1 MFTMKRRALLVLA
14 LVCLLVPGLLFA
26 GGKSEAAAAAKGPMK
41 ILFIPFTMEHVFQ
54 KELCD
59 GAKIPIAGFEN
70 LEVIVE
76 DPYGKIERELEI
88 LETYMNKGIQG
99 VVMYPIDSKALAP
112 VVQELKQKKIWVFTT
127 GNHIEG
133 EDLGMGT
140 DERDGGLLAAD
151 MFIRWWNQNRQGQTP
166 HILLLD
172 VPQIPE
178 PQRKMIA
185 FEEVVKAKIPAAT
198 FFHVDSNGSTEPA
211 LTGTEQYLQSHP
223 EINFIFGINASA
235 TLGGIAACE
244 NAGRL
249 DIAHASS
256 GAEPPILALMKKP
269 LSPQGGG
276 VVWDIGYGKSAV
288 QYGNHLVEVAAK
300 AIQAGGPAGLKID
313 IGFQEV
319 WRDNVDAVIAT
330 MQEWRKKANLAP
342 MEF

>member
-1 MFTMKRRALLVLA
+1 MMRKTLIVLLLA
-14 LVCLLVPGLLFA
+14 GLLLPGMLFA
-26 GGKSEAAAAAKGPMK
+26 GGGAEGTKGPMK

-59 GAKIPIAGFEN
+59 GAKIPIPAFPN
-70 LEVIVE
+70 LQVIVE

-112 VVQELKQKKIWVFTT
+112 VVQEMKQKKIWVFTT
-127 GNHIEG
+127 GNHVAG
-133 EDLGMGT
+133 EHIGMGT

-151 MFIRWWNQNRQGQTP
+151 MFIRWWGQNRQGKTP

-172 VPQIPE
+172 IPNVPE

-185 FEEVVKAKIPAAT
+185 FEEVVKAKMPAAT
-198 FFHVDSNGSTEPA
+198 FFHVDSNGSTEPS

-256 GAEPPILALMKKP
+256 GAEPPILALLKKP

-300 AIQAGGPAGLKID
+300 AMSAGSVEGLKID

-319 WRDNVDAVIAT
+319 WRDNVDQVIAT

-342 MEF
+342 MDF

>member
-1 MFTMKRRALLVLA
+1 MRNRRIIQVALLVAA
-14 LVCLLVPGLLFA
+14 LVLPGLLFA
-26 GGKSEAAAAAKGPMK
+26 GGTTEKAKGLK

-59 GAKIPIAGFEN
+59 GAKIPIPGFD
-70 LEVIVE
+70 LQVSVE
-76 DPYGKIERELEI
+76 DPFGKIEKELEI
-88 LETYMNKGIQG
+88 LETYISRGIDG
-99 VVMYPIDSKALAP
+99 VIMYPIDSKALVP
-112 VVQELKQKKIWVFTT
+112 VVQEYRKKGIWVFTT
-127 GNHIEG
+127 GNHVEG
-133 EDLGMGT
+133 EQLGMGT

-151 MFIRWWNQNRQGQTP
+151 MFTRYWNKEKAGQTP

-185 FEEVVKAKIPAAT
+185 FEEVVGKNFPAAT

-211 LTGTEQYLQSHP
+211 MVGTEQYLQSHP
-223 EINFIFGINASA
+223 EINFIYGINASS

-244 NAGRL
+244 RAGRL
-249 DIAHASS
+249 DITHASS

-269 LSPQGGG
+269 LNAKGGG
-276 VVWDIGYGKSAV
+276 VVWDVGYGKSAV

-300 AIQAGGPAGLKID
+300 AITAKSLDGLKID

-319 WRDNVDAVIAT
+319 WRDNVDEVIAT
-330 MQEWRKKANLAP
+330 MQEWRKKANLSP
-342 MEF
+342 VEF

>member
-1 MFTMKRRALLVLA
+1 MFKKSRFVLVALIAVAFLIPTLSA
-14 LVCLLVPGLLFA
+14 FPA
-26 GGKSEAAAAAKGPMK
+26 GKQLK

-59 GAKIPIAGFEN
+59 GAKIPIPGYDVK
-70 LEVIVE
+70 VIVE
-76 DPYGKIERELEI
+76 DPYGKVEKELEI
-88 LETYMNKGIQG
+88 LETYMNQGIDG

-112 VVQELKQKKIWVFTT
+112 VVKEYKSKGIWVFTT
-127 GNHIEG
+127 GNHVVG

-151 MFIRWWNQNRQGQTP
+151 MFIRYWTKEKAGAVP
-166 HILLLD
+166 HVLLLD
-172 VPQIPE
+172 VPKIPE
-178 PQRKMIA
+178 PQRKIVA
-185 FEEVVKAKIPAAT
+185 FEEVVGKKFPKAT

-211 LTGTEQYLQSHP
+211 MTGTEQYLQSHP
-223 EINFIFGINASA
+223 EINFIYGINASA

-249 DIAHASS
+249 DVNHASS
-256 GAEPPILALMKKP
+256 GAEPPILALLKKP
-269 LSPQGGG
+269 LNDKGGG

-300 AIQAGGPAGLKID
+300 VITSKTKAGQKID

-319 WRDNVDAVIAT
+319 WRTNVDSVIAT
-330 MQEWRKKANLAP
+330 MQEWRKKANLSP
-342 MEF
+342 VEF

>member
-1 MFTMKRRALLVLA
+1 MKRKMLVVLVLA
-14 LVCLLVPGLLFA
+14 GLLLPGLLFA
-26 GGKSEAAAAAKGPMK
+26 TGGAEKPKGPMK

-59 GAKIPIAGFEN
+59 GAKIPIPEFPN

-88 LETYMNKGIQG
+88 LETYMSKGIHG
-99 VVMYPIDSKALAP
+99 VVMYPIDSKALIP
-112 VVQELKQKKIWVFTT
+112 VVQEMKQKKIWVFTT
-127 GNHIEG
+127 GNHVEG
-133 EDLGMGT
+133 EHIGMGT

-151 MFIRWWNQNRQGQTP
+151 MFLRWWGQNRPGQTP

-172 VPQIPE
+172 IPNVPE

-185 FEEVVKAKIPAAT
+185 FEEVVKAKMSAAT

-211 LTGTEQYLQSHP
+211 LVGTEQYLQSHP

-244 NAGRL
+244 HAGRL
-249 DIAHASS
+249 DIAHASC
-256 GAEPPILALMKKP
+256 GAEPPILALLKKP

-300 AIQAGGPAGLKID
+300 AISASSVQGLKID
-313 IGFQEV
+313 IGYQEV
-319 WRDNVDAVIAT
+319 WRDNVDQVIAT

-342 MEF
+342 MDF

>member
-1 MFTMKRRALLVLA
+1 MRKGRRVRLIVLVSLLILPVLA
-14 LVCLLVPGLLFA
+14 FA
-26 GGKSEAAAAAKGPMK
+26 GGKAESKAGEGPMK

-59 GAKIPIAGFEN
+59 GAKIPVPGFD
-70 LEVIVE
+70 LQVIVE
-76 DPYGKIERELEI
+76 DPYGKIEREMEI
-88 LETYMNKGIQG
+88 LETYMTQGIDG

-112 VVQELKQKKIWVFTT
+112 VVREMKDKGIWIFTT
-127 GNHIEG
+127 GNHVEG
-133 EDLGMGT
+133 EHLGMGT

-151 MFIRWWNQNRQGQTP
+151 MFVRWWNENRAGQTP

-185 FEEVVKAKIPAAT
+185 FEEVVSQKIPKAT

-211 LTGTEQYLQSHP
+211 LIGTEQYLQSRP

-249 DIAHASS
+249 DIAHASC
-256 GAEPPILALMKKP
+256 GAEPPILALLKKP

-300 AIQAGGPAGLKID
+300 AIKAGSTDGLKID

-319 WRDNVDAVIAT
+319 WRDNVDDVIAT
-330 MQEWRKKANLAP
+330 MQEWRKKANLEP
-342 MEF
+342 MDF

>member
-1 MFTMKRRALLVLA
+1 MFTMKRRVWLVLTLA
-14 LVCLLVPGLLFA
+14 CLLVPGLLFA
-26 GGKSEAAAAAKGPMK
+26 GGKAEGAAAKGPMK

-54 KELCD
+54 KELSD
-59 GAKIPIAGFEN
+59 GAKIPIPGFEN

-99 VVMYPIDSKALAP
+99 VIMYPIDSKALAP
-112 VVQELKQKKIWVFTT
+112 VVQEMKQKKIWVFTT
-127 GNHIEG
+127 GNHVEG
-133 EDLGMGT
+133 ENLGMGT

-172 VPQIPE
+172 IPNVPE

-185 FEEVVKAKIPAAT
+185 FEEVVKAKMPEAT

-223 EINFIFGINASA
+223 EINFIYGINASA

-256 GAEPPILALMKKP
+256 GAEPPILALLKKP

-288 QYGNHLVEVAAK
+288 QYGNHLVEMAAK
-300 AIQAGGPAGLKID
+300 AITAGSTAGLKID

-319 WRDNVDAVIAT
+319 WRDNVDQVIAS

>member
-1 MFTMKRRALLVLA
+1 MRRSVLIVLLLA
-14 LVCLLVPGLLFA
+14 GLLLPRMLFA
-26 GGKSEAAAAAKGPMK
+26 GGGAEGAKGPMK

-59 GAKIPIAGFEN
+59 GAKIPIAGFPG
-70 LEVIVE
+70 LQVIVE

-88 LETYMNKGIQG
+88 LETYMSKGIQG

-112 VVQELKQKKIWVFTT
+112 VVQEMKQKKIWVFTT
-127 GNHIEG
+127 GNHVEG
-133 EDLGMGT
+133 EHIGMGT

-151 MFIRWWNQNRQGQTP
+151 MFIRWWGQNRQGKTP

-172 VPQIPE
+172 IPNVPE

-198 FFHVDSNGSTEPA
+198 FFHVDSNGSTEPS

-249 DIAHASS
+249 DIAHASC
-256 GAEPPILALMKKP
+256 GAEPPILALLKKP
-269 LSPQGGG
+269 LSAQGGG

-300 AIQAGGPAGLKID
+300 AMSAGSVAGLKID

-319 WRDNVDAVIAT
+319 WRDNVDQVIAT

-342 MEF
+342 MDF

>member
-1 MFTMKRRALLVLA
+1 MFSRSRVWIAVFVALLVLPA
-14 LVCLLVPGLLFA
+14 LAFA
-26 GGKSEAAAAAKGPMK
+26 GGKAEKAEGGGPIK

-59 GAKIPIAGFEN
+59 GAKIPVPGFD
-70 LEVIVE
+70 LDVIVE

-88 LETYMNKGIQG
+88 LETYMNQGIDG
-99 VVMYPIDSKALAP
+99 VVMYPIDSKALVP
-112 VVQELKQKKIWVFTT
+112 VVREMKEKGIWVFTT
-127 GNHIEG
+127 GNHVEG
-133 EDLGMGT
+133 EHLGMGT

-151 MFIRWWNQNRQGQTP
+151 MFIRWWNENRPGQTP

-185 FEEVVKAKIPAAT
+185 FEEVVSAKMPKAT

-211 LTGTEQYLQSHP
+211 LVGTEQYLQSHP

-256 GAEPPILALMKKP
+256 GAEPPILALLKKP

-300 AIQAGGPAGLKID
+300 AIKAGSTDGLKID

-319 WRDNVDAVIAT
+319 WRSNVDEVIAT
-330 MQEWRKKANLAP
+330 MQEWRKKANLEP
-342 MEF
+342 MDF

>member
-1 MFTMKRRALLVLA
+1 MMRRMLVVFVLA
-14 LVCLLVPGLLFA
+14 GLLLPGALFA
-26 GGKSEAAAAAKGPMK
+26 GGGAEGAKGPMK

-59 GAKIPIAGFEN
+59 GAKIPIPGFPG
-70 LEVIVE
+70 LQVIVE

-88 LETYMNKGIQG
+88 LETYMSKGIQG

-112 VVQELKQKKIWVFTT
+112 VVQEMKQKKIWVFTT
-127 GNHIEG
+127 GNHVEG
-133 EDLGMGT
+133 EHIGMGT

-151 MFIRWWNQNRQGQTP
+151 MFIRWWGQNRQGKTP

-172 VPQIPE
+172 IPNVPE

-198 FFHVDSNGSTEPA
+198 FFHVDSNGSTEPS

-256 GAEPPILALMKKP
+256 GAEPPILALLKKP
-269 LSPQGGG
+269 LSAQGGG

-300 AIQAGGPAGLKID
+300 AMSAGSVEGLKID

-319 WRDNVDAVIAT
+319 WRDNVDQVIAT

-342 MEF
+342 MDF

>member
-1 MFTMKRRALLVLA
+1 MRMRKWMVLVAIIVAA
-14 LVCLLVPGLLFA
+14 LVIPGMAVFA
-26 GGKSEAAAAAKGPMK
+26 GGTTEKGKGKQLK

-59 GAKIPIAGFEN
+59 GAKIPVAGYDVQ
-70 LEVIVE
+70 VIVA
-76 DPYGKIERELEI
+76 DPYGKIEKELEI
-88 LETYMNKGIQG
+88 LETYINQGIDG
-99 VVMYPIDSKALAP
+99 VIMYPIDSKALIP
-112 VVQELKQKKIWVFTT
+112 VVKEYKKKGIWVFTT
-127 GNHIEG
+127 GNHVEG

-151 MFIRWWNQNRQGQTP
+151 MFIRYWNKEKPGIAP

-185 FEEVVKAKIPAAT
+185 FQEVVSSKMPDAT

-211 LTGTEQYLQSHP
+211 MVGTEQYLQSHP
-223 EINFIFGINASA
+223 EINFIYGINASS
-235 TLGGIAACE
+235 TLGGIAACDR
-244 NAGRL
+244 AGRA
-249 DIAHASS
+249 DITHSSS

-269 LSPQGGG
+269 LNDKGGG

-288 QYGNHLVEVAAK
+288 QYGNHLVEVACK
-300 AIQAGGPAGLKID
+300 AITAKSVSGLKID

-319 WRDNVDAVIAT
+319 WRNNVDEVIKT
-330 MQEWRKKANLAP
+330 MQEWRKKANLSP
-342 MEF
+342 VEF

>member
-1 MFTMKRRALLVLA
+1 MLVVFVLA
-14 LVCLLVPGLLFA
+14 GLLLPGALFA
-26 GGKSEAAAAAKGPMK
+26 GGGAEGAKGPMK

-59 GAKIPIAGFEN
+59 GAKIPIPGFPG
-70 LEVIVE
+70 LQVIVE

-88 LETYMNKGIQG
+88 LETYMSKGIQG

-112 VVQELKQKKIWVFTT
+112 VVQEMKQKKIWVFTT
-127 GNHIEG
+127 GNHVEG
-133 EDLGMGT
+133 EHIGMGT

-151 MFIRWWNQNRQGQTP
+151 MFIRWWGQNRQGKTP

-172 VPQIPE
+172 IPNVPE

-198 FFHVDSNGSTEPA
+198 FFHVDSNGSTEPS

-256 GAEPPILALMKKP
+256 GAEPPILALLKKP
-269 LSPQGGG
+269 LSAQGGG

-300 AIQAGGPAGLKID
+300 AMSAGSVEGLKID

-319 WRDNVDAVIAT
+319 WRDNVDQVIAT

-342 MEF
+342 MDF

>member
-1 MFTMKRRALLVLA
+1 MFKRSRLILVALIVVAFLIPA
-14 LVCLLVPGLLFA
+14 LSVFPA
-26 GGKSEAAAAAKGPMK
+26 GRQLK

-59 GAKIPIAGFEN
+59 GAKIPVPGYDVK
-70 LEVIVE
+70 VIVE
-76 DPYGKIERELEI
+76 DPYGKVEKELEI
-88 LETYMNKGIQG
+88 LETYISQGIDG
-99 VVMYPIDSKALAP
+99 VIMYPIDSKALAP
-112 VVQELKQKKIWVFTT
+112 VVKEYKDKGIWVFTT
-127 GNHIEG
+127 GNHVQG

-151 MFIRWWNQNRQGQTP
+151 MFTRYWNKEKPGVVP

-185 FEEVVKAKIPAAT
+185 FQEVVSKKFPKAT

-211 LTGTEQYLQSHP
+211 MTGTEQYLQSHP
-223 EINFIFGINASA
+223 EINFIYGINASA

-244 NAGRL
+244 TAGRL
-249 DIAHASS
+249 DITHASS
-256 GAEPPILALMKKP
+256 GAEPPILALLKKP
-269 LSPQGGG
+269 LNAKGGG

-300 AIQAGGPAGLKID
+300 VITANSTAGQKID

-319 WRDNVDAVIAT
+319 WRSNVDSVIST
-330 MQEWRKKANLAP
+330 MQEWRKKANLSP
-342 MEF
+342 IEF

>member
-1 MFTMKRRALLVLA
+1 MFKRSKLILVA
-14 LVCLLVPGLLFA
+14 LVAVAFLIPSLAAFPA
-26 GGKSEAAAAAKGPMK
+26 GKQLK

-59 GAKIPIAGFEN
+59 GAKIPIPGYDIK
-70 LEVIVE
+70 VIVE
-76 DPYGKIERELEI
+76 DPYGKVEKELEI
-88 LETYMNKGIQG
+88 LETYVSQGIDG
-99 VVMYPIDSKALAP
+99 VIMYPIDSKALAP
-112 VVQELKQKKIWVFTT
+112 VVKEYKDKGIWVFTT
-127 GNHIEG
+127 GNHVAG

-151 MFIRWWNQNRQGQTP
+151 MFIRYWNKEKSGQVP

-172 VPQIPE
+172 VPKIPE
-178 PQRKMIA
+178 PQRKVIA
-185 FEEVVKAKIPAAT
+185 FEEVVGKKFPKAT

-211 LTGTEQYLQSHP
+211 MTGTEQYLQSHP
-223 EINFIFGINASA
+223 EINFIYGINASA

-249 DIAHASS
+249 DVTHASS
-256 GAEPPILALMKKP
+256 GAEPPILALLKKP
-269 LSPQGGG
+269 LNAKGGG

-300 AIQAGGPAGLKID
+300 VITANSKAGQKID

-319 WRDNVDAVIAT
+319 WRTNVDSVIST
-330 MQEWRKKANLAP
+330 MQEWRKKANLSP
-342 MEF
+342 VEF